1 MDFKRQ
7 KKSQNKNK
15 PKAMG
20 APPPP
25 WEINTAS
32 TIESS
37 YYRTTGESTNS
48 VLTDAQ
54 FDLGLY
60 KTT

>member
-15 PKAMG
+15 PKATS

-25 WEINTAS
+25 WQINASS
-32 TIESS
+32 TIES

-54 FDLGLY
+54 SDLGLY
-60 KTT
+60 KTV